1 MFVNVDNIE
10 FQPWSFRRS
19 FEKSMQDEFHLSRN
33 EFEIIEGVLSLASN
47 KFEVQQEIYKTLE
60 MIDPLQ
66 KLRFFKWLEF
76 LLEISFLRSKL
87 FNEFLSTVI
96 WAVREKL
103 FLFQQTQYQF
113 DSCKYYLDIIFKT
126 DVNFMHL
133 QKCREAFLC
142 ICILAERPDLQ
153 IRSFTKAL
161 PLLENVFEP
170 KGVQFFDY
178 LFNDNT
184 RPLFFKEQLIYCS
197 FDEIILLIALL
208 DGGSPRKLLYP
219 IYRIS
224 KRENALL
231 HNLQLNLTSFHTEV
245 IDRYILAAR
254 LLKEAPHAV
263 RTIQSLLETSHKFEE
278 DLRGF
283 AKDIDFWKDVVR
295 LISTPEESLTHY
307 GNIRSLID
315 YLEYQRYGA
324 NEILDYTLKGRTL
337 NSLIRV
343 VDQWH
348 FEAAFYHTKE
358 DLEVTWISLGI
369 PDYKKTNPENILRIT
384 EITSGKRLLKESEEM
399 KHCVFSYLGMCRTGK
414 THIFSLTEETLSIGK
429 TIEKP
434 LVTIEVKERKL
445 VQAYGKGNSFPA
457 SDLVVL
463 ISEWCDKNGI
473 EK

>member
-10 FQPWSFRRS
+10 FQPSFRRS
-19 FEKSMQDEFHLSRN
+19 PEKSMQDEFRLSRN
-33 EFEIIEGVLSLASN
+33 EFEIIERVLSLASD
-47 KFEVQQEIYKTLE
+47 KFYLQQGIHKTLE

-76 LLEISFLRSKL
+76 LLDNSFLRSKL

-96 WAVREKL
+96 WAVRKKL
-103 FLFQQTQYQF
+103 FLFRQTQYQF
-113 DSCKYYLDIIFKT
+113 DSCKYYLNIIFKT

-153 IRSFTKAL
+153 ITSFTKAL

-170 KGVQFFDY
+170 KGVQFFDH

-184 RPLFFKEQLIYCS
+184 RPLFFKEHLIDCS

-208 DGGSPRKLLYP
+208 EGGSPRKLLDP

-231 HNLQLNLTSFHTEV
+231 HNLQLNLTAFHTEV

-263 RTIQSLLETSHKFEE
+263 FTIQSLLETSHKFEE
-278 DLRGF
+278 DPVGF

-295 LISTPEESLTHY
+295 LISTPEESLTYHS
-307 GNIRSLID
+307 NIRALID
-315 YLEYQRYGA
+315 YLEYQRYGG

-343 VDQWH
+343 VDEWH
-348 FEAAFYHTKE
+348 FEAAFDHTEE
-358 DLEVTWISLGI
+358 DLEATWISLGI
-369 PDYKKTNPENILRIT
+369 PDYKKTNPKNILRIT

-414 THIFSLTEETLSIGK
+414 THIFSLTEETLSIGE

-434 LVTIEVKERKL
+434 LVTIEVKERRL
-445 VQAYGKGNSFPA
+445 VQAYGEGNCFPA

-463 ISEWCDKNGI
+463 ISDWCDKNGI